1 MVVSL
6 KSRIFATDLEIYFNP
21 LKYKN
26 MATYEITL
34 EFETVL
40 SVDGTRV
47 KSETSR
53 ETQIVT
59 GVFADVAKVM
69 FEHENNCIKHNR
81 LPKLTKDVYTI
92 FETKD
97 SLNYINEYGCCVT
110 QLCNKLGKNASS
122 FLQLIQTSKRI
133 K

>member
-1 MVVSL
+1 
-6 KSRIFATDLEIYFNP
+6 
-21 LKYKN
+21 
-26 MATYEITL
+26 MAKYEITL

-40 SVDGTRV
+40 SVNGVRV
-47 KSETSR
+47 QSETTR
-53 ETQIVT
+53 TTQTVT

-69 FEHENNCIKHNR
+69 YEHEINCIKHNR

-92 FETKD
+92 FESKD
-97 SLNYINEYGCCVT
+97 SLNYISEYGCCVT

-133 K
+133 G

>member
-1 MVVSL
+1 
-6 KSRIFATDLEIYFNP
+6 
-21 LKYKN
+21 

-59 GVFADVAKVM
+59 GVFADVANLLKV
-69 FEHENNCIKHNR
+69 FKFNHPYR
-81 LPKLTKDVYTI
+81 
-92 FETKD
+92 
-97 SLNYINEYGCCVT
+97 
-110 QLCNKLGKNASS
+110 A
-122 FLQLIQTSKRI
+122 
-133 K
+133 

>member
-1 MVVSL
+1 
-6 KSRIFATDLEIYFNP
+6 
-21 LKYKN
+21 

-69 FEHENNCIKHNR
+69 FEHE
-81 LPKLTKDVYTI
+81 
-92 FETKD
+92 
-97 SLNYINEYGCCVT
+97 
-110 QLCNKLGKNASS
+110 
-122 FLQLIQTSKRI
+122 TSKRI